1 MKERMLL
8 GLSVQKIVVT
18 GTKHSLGGRVD
29 SQRQKKRCDGG
40 RQITYSCQHLPAVIR
55 DHNPRGEKQHKFL
68 ILQFCRS
75 EV

>member
-29 SQRQKKRCDGG
+29 SQRPKKRCDGG
-40 RQITYSCQHLPAVIR
+40 SSGQSDVGPTA
-55 DHNPRGEKQHKFL
+55 
-68 ILQFCRS
+68 
-75 EV
+75 